1 MFLNGAS
8 LNQGGSQ
15 SNFLNRVMLKKNFV
29 CKIIH
34 FLLNLKEVD
43 QQHIC
48 SSGSLLGFSVE
59 NQKPTPTTTF
69 NLEQKLMFA

>member
-1 MFLNGAS
+1 LSEKGA
-8 LNQGGSQ
+8 LA
-15 SNFLNRVMLKKNFV
+15 KKILGNTD
-29 CKIIH
+29 
-34 FLLNLKEVD
+34 VD